1 MSEQKCGS
9 CYLGLGSNL
18 GERAANLAE
27 AIRRIENLGLRVAR
41 VSSIYETEP
50 VGYQDQ
56 PWFLNQVVEITL
68 PSNCEAD
75 ASRFADPS
83 ELLKALLGIERQ
95 MGRERTIAGG
105 PRVIDID
112 LLICGDRVAL
122 PRSAPDDDKPPKAAD
137 PGAGASLPLARPGAE
152 KPTSLR
158 ETDDGTNLILP
169 HPRLHQRRFV
179 MEPLCE
185 IAPNLV
191 HPLLG
196 KTCAELL
203 SELEDDSSVRLY
215 PG

>member
-18 GERAANLAE
+18 GERAANLSE
-27 AIRRIENLGLRVAR
+27 AIRRIERLGLPIAR

-68 PSNCEAD
+68 PSNRGAE
-75 ASRFADPS
+75 ASRFADPA
-83 ELLKALLGIERQ
+83 ELLTALLAIESQ

-112 LLICGDRVAL
+112 LLICGDRVVVSGPAYES
-122 PRSAPDDDKPPKAAD
+122 RSSKAAD
-137 PGAGASLPLARPGAE
+137 PGADAWPSPGE
-152 KPTSLR
+152 SQ
-158 ETDDGTNLILP
+158 DHNNLILP

-179 MEPLCE
+179 LEPLCE

-203 SELEDDSSVRLY
+203 RELKDDSSVRLY
-215 PG
+215 HG